1 MKAKKIGLLA
11 AAVIVVAGGAFYGLR
26 RDPVVSVTRLEV
38 GDVVEAIYSTGVV
51 ASERSATLRSSV
63 TGSVRAL
70 PLRAGDAVTA
80 GQVLVSLDST
90 SQRLS
95 ISEAEANAKQAKASV
110 AEARSNLDLLLRGAR
125 REERDQA
132 RAALQQAKADLKGSE
147 LDLARSERL
156 LRASASTQA
165 EVETL
170 TQRVAADRARVKLAE
185 AQLAVLES
193 GSREE
198 QIAASKAQLAV
209 AEAQLAQREAQLAR
223 SRHGLGDFDLT
234 APFAGLVSGY
244 LVQEGDSV
252 SPGTA
257 LATLVDPSAF
267 VIRTAID
274 EVDILKVKP
283 GQEALVSLDAK
294 PEVTLAGKVE
304 RVIPKTDPVAKTAD
318 VIVTLDKLPVGF
330 LEGMTATVN
339 LVTDRRRAITA
350 PAAAL
355 VREGEKSYLWRLSPE
370 NTLSRVAFEPGIQDG
385 NRIEVKGADI
395 KEGDTIV
402 ASVAKSLREGRRVRT
417 ETSAPN
423 QGR

>member
-1 MKAKKIGLLA
+1 MA

-51 ASERSATLRSSV
+51 ASERSATLRASV
-63 TGSVRAL
+63 TGNVRAL
-70 PLRAGDAVTA
+70 PLRAGDPVKA
-80 GQVLVSLDST
+80 GQVLISLDSQ
-90 SQRLS
+90 SQQLT

-125 REERDQA
+125 REEFDQA
-132 RAALQQAKADLKGSE
+132 RATLQQAQADLKGSE
-147 LDLARSERL
+147 LELARGERL

-185 AQLAVLES
+185 AQLAVLEK
-193 GSREE
+193 GSRDE

-209 AEAQLAQREAQLAR
+209 AEAQQAQREAQLAR
-223 SRHGLGDFDLT
+223 SRQGLGDFDLT
-234 APFAGLVSGY
+234 APFAGLISSY

-257 LATLVDPSAF
+257 LATVVDPRAF
-267 VIRTAID
+267 VIKTAID
-274 EVDILKVKP
+274 EVDILKIKP

-294 PEVTLAGKVE
+294 PDVTLPGKVE

-318 VIVTLDKLPVGF
+318 VIVTLENVPAGI

-339 LVTDRRRAITA
+339 LVTDRRRSLTA
-350 PAAAL
+350 SAAGL
-355 VREGEKSYLWRLSPE
+355 VREGEKSFLWRVSAQ

-385 NRIEVKGADI
+385 NRIEVKGAAF
-395 KEGDTIV
+395 KEGDLIV
-402 ASVAKSLREGRRVRT
+402 DSVAKRLREGRRVRV
-417 ETSAPN
+417 ETAAPP
-423 QGR
+423 QAR